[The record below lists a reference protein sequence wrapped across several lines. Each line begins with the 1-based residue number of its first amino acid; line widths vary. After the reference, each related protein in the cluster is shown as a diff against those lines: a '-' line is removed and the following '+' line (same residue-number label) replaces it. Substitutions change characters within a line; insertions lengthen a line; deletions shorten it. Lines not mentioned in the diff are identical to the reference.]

1 MHSWKTN
8 GCLANLPE
16 RCIGYCLVASLSFV
30 RTFFEVFI
38 YMIHQL
44 MPKPPAIVLLQGG
57 LANQLLQAALIA
69 NEEQIPVNLLSVSD
83 CLFNS
88 RLRSSR
94 SVTKH
99 SISSLFVAQLYGI
112 SRYRQAYLRM
122 RLRLSL
128 ARETL
133 HDGALFRVYSHGQ
146 RVYKGDGLSPSV
158 FSSEYNCFW
167 FSVLRALDE
176 LFGAPP
182 CHPTLAIHVR
192 RGDYY
197 STKTQRGSGLYPL
210 PLRYYISALELL
222 QARCSSPLQICLFS
236 DSQSQVQQEFASAI
250 HFPFE
255 MFHGTSVEEDLWRMS
270 FSSQLVLSNSTL
282 SCVAAHLSKLRN
294 GHIDVVAPSKWFLD
308 GFYSA
313 RSDLRQPWW
322 IQL

>member
-1 MHSWKTN
+1 
-8 GCLANLPE
+8 
-16 RCIGYCLVASLSFV
+16 
-30 RTFFEVFI
+30 
-38 YMIHQL
+38 MIHQL
-44 MPKPPAIVLLQGG
+44 MPKPPAIALLQGG
-57 LANQLLQAALIA
+57 LANQLLQAALIT
-69 NEEQIPVNLLSVSD
+69 NEEQIPVQLLSFSD

-94 SVTKH
+94 SVTKR
-99 SISSLFVAQLYGI
+99 SISGLFEAQIYGI
-112 SRYRQAYLRM
+112 SSYRQAYLRM
-122 RLRLSL
+122 RLRLPL

-133 HDGALFRVYSHGQ
+133 HDGALCRVYSHGQ
-146 RVYKGDGLSPSV
+146 RVYKGDGLSINV

-167 FSVLRALDE
+167 FSILRALDD
-176 LFGAPP
+176 LFGDAP
-182 CHPTLAIHVR
+182 CQPTIATHVR
-192 RGDYY
+192 WGDYY
-197 STKTQRGSGLYPL
+197 SPKTQRGSGLYPL
-210 PLRYYISALELL
+210 ALQYYISALDLMR
-222 QARCSSPLQICLFS
+222 AKCSSPLQICLFS
-236 DSQSQVQQEFASAI
+236 DSPSQVQQEFASAL